1 MSSDPEA
8 PSPAQSTEASPLLPS
23 DISTTSSSQVHS
35 RESSL
40 NSTDLKNELKNELEQ
55 PWPATFDRGIQLLA
69 GPIMDEKSIDGFTKS
84 PSVSARYLKKVRVVY
99 CVL

>member
-8 PSPAQSTEASPLLPS
+8 QPSEASPLLPS
-23 DISTTSSSQVHS
+23 DASSSAQHS
-35 RESSL
+35 RDSSL
-40 NSTDLKNELKNELEQ
+40 NSELSGIKNELEQ

-84 PSVSARYLKKVRVVY
+84 PSVRARYLKKVSVFVVTCY
-99 CVL
+99 DVL